1 MKLTGRFSSF
11 LSKEIGIILLV
22 SAAATA
28 GLSYWHQQSR
38 QQITQ
43 DYIRSQTATVFKQ
56 KQAVIENA
64 LTTVYQN
71 IRAISLL
78 PSVRAIKGGNVVTK
92 DEADI
97 VKSGRFSAEG
107 LATVQE
113 IYNNMASQ
121 ISVSEIY
128 AVVEGLD
135 ADKGEEPFFMM
146 DTVRFGVQAVGATE
160 EAPNPDFPEESEAE
174 EYAAFPAQI
183 TAIKTAYPT
192 FDFARM
198 NDIPAIASPMMR
210 TCDNTQYRS
219 LKTGDVKQ
227 SYGML
232 YSVPFYAQAG
242 PFRGVISAILRH
254 NVLEALLL
262 GVPFVPVTEED
273 KAAQLEAGWKLPDA
287 ANFLLTNDKYGTQIM
302 DRRNSDLPALIERG
316 TPDRNVFRV
325 HLDVHSDAPWE
336 LTFYVP
342 EARLQAVTAEHD
354 KVFFMLLLVVLTS
367 LAAAAAA
374 TVMLTRIRERLGGNA
389 ESVATVVEAVSL
401 GNLGVAIPV
410 GVTASSVLGSMQK
423 MLEQLRAAADQAGE
437 NARVRQALD
446 NVSTN
451 VLIAD
456 GESVIVYRN
465 HAASVML
472 KDASIESE
480 LRERL
485 LAATGQSVKAEIS
498 IGERTF
504 ALAANPVSN
513 NEGERIGSVLEWTE
527 RTSEVAIEQEI
538 AELIY
543 AAGMGDFGTRIDAAD
558 KRGFFKSLS
567 EGMNNLMDTSE
578 VGLTEIA
585 RVLNSLA
592 QGDLTDSITSDY
604 AGTFGQLKDD
614 SNATVENLKRLIEGI
629 KTSAES
635 IHVAAREISASNMDL
650 SQRSEE
656 QASSLEETASSM
668 EELASTVKQNA
679 ENAKQANQ
687 LAVAA
692 SVVATKGGELVGG
705 VVETMN
711 SINESSRRIVDIISV
726 IDGIA
731 FQTNILAL
739 NAAVEAARAGE
750 QGRGFSVVAAEVR
763 SLAQRSA
770 AAAKE
775 IKQLISDST
784 QKVENG
790 SALVKEAGQTMTQIL
805 ASVKRVTDIMAE
817 IAVASGEQSAGI
829 DQVNLAVTQME
840 DVTQQNAA
848 RVEQAAAAAKSLE
861 EQAQHLAE
869 AVSVFRL
876 DGNEVAEPEPAPK
889 PGPPPRV
896 VPKAPVKAPVK
907 APGRPAA
914 KASPA
919 STNPGSRKIAAT
931 SKTLNPDEWEEF

>member
-1 MKLTGRFSSF
+1 MKTTGGLSSY
-11 LSKEIGIILLV
+11 LSKEIGAIVLV
-22 SAAATA
+22 SIAAVA
-28 GLSYWHQQSR
+28 GLSYWHQKTR
-38 QQITQ
+38 QQLTH
-43 DYIRSQTATVFKQ
+43 DYIQTQTATVVKE
-56 KQAVIENA
+56 KQAKLENA

-78 PSVRAIKGGNVVTK
+78 PSVRAIKGGNVVSK
-92 DEADI
+92 DNEDI
-97 VKSGRFSAEG
+97 VKTGRFSSEG
-107 LATVQE
+107 HATVQE

-121 ISVSEIY
+121 VSVSEIY
-128 AVVEGLD
+128 AVVEGLN
-135 ADKGEEPFFMM
+135 ADKGEAPFFMF
-146 DTVRFGVQAVGATE
+146 DTVKFGVQAAEEAE
-160 EAPNPDFPEESEAE
+160 EAPNPDFPEEAE
-174 EYAAFPAQI
+174 DAEYSAFPVQI
-183 TAIKTAYPT
+183 AEIKAAYPK
-192 FDFARM
+192 FEFAHM
-198 NDIPAIASPMMR
+198 DDIPAAASPMMR
-210 TCDNTQYRS
+210 TCDNTQYSS

-227 SYGML
+227 SFGML
-232 YSVPFYAQAG
+232 YSVPFYSEG
-242 PFRGVISAILRH
+242 GNFRGVISAIVRS
-254 NVLEALLL
+254 NVLEAMLL
-262 GVPFVPVTEED
+262 GVPFVPVTD
-273 KAAQLEAGWKLPDA
+273 ADLAIQTKDGWKLPDTV
-287 ANFLLTNDKYGTQIM
+287 NFLLTNDKYGTQIM
-302 DRRNSDLPALIERG
+302 DRRNAQLPDLIRRG
-316 TPDRNVFRV
+316 TPERNVFRV

-336 LTFYVP
+336 LSYYLP
-342 EARLQAVTAEHD
+342 ESALQAVTAEHD
-354 KVFFMLLLVVLTS
+354 KVFFMLLAVVLAS

-389 ESVATVVEAVSL
+389 ESVATVVEAVSG
-401 GNLGVAIPV
+401 GNLEVAIPA
-410 GVTASSVLGSMQK
+410 GVNASSVLGSMQK
-423 MLEQLRAAADQAGE
+423 MLEQLRAAAEQARE

-446 NVSTN
+446 NVSTK

-456 GESVIVYRN
+456 SASVVIYRN
-465 HAASVML
+465 HAASALLSEVN
-472 KDASIESE
+472 IEAE
-480 LRERL
+480 LRDK
-485 LAATGQSVKAEIS
+485 LAANLGHSMKADVVIDS
-498 IGERTF
+498 RTF
-504 ALAANPVSN
+504 ALTANPVSN
-513 NEGERIGSVLEWTE
+513 NEGQRIGSVLEWTD
-527 RTSEVAIEQEI
+527 RTNEVAIEQEI
-538 AELIY
+538 AGLIY
-543 AAGMGDFGTRIDAAD
+543 AAGMGDFSKRIDAED

-592 QGDLTDSITSDY
+592 RGDLTDSITSDY

-614 SNATVENLKRLIEGI
+614 SNSTVENLKGLIEGI
-629 KTSAES
+629 KASAES

-687 LAVAA
+687 LALAA
-692 SVVATKGGELVGG
+692 SLVATKGGELVGG
-705 VVETMN
+705 VVETMS

-750 QGRGFSVVAAEVR
+750 QGRGFSVVATEVR

-784 QKVENG
+784 QKVEGG

-861 EQAQHLAE
+861 EQAQQLTE
-869 AVSVFRL
+869 SVSVFRL
-876 DGNEVAEPEPAPK
+876 DDHDTVAPAPA
-889 PGPPPRV
+889 PQASPAQRTA
-896 VPKAPVKAPVK
+896 PKAAAKPA
-907 APGRPAA
+907 GRPAA
-914 KASPA
+914 KAGSATANPA
-919 STNPGSRKIAAT
+919 AARKIVSAAKPM
-931 SKTLNPDEWEEF
+931 SPDDWEEF